1 MRNPRI
7 MREQIIY
14 AFVDLKGS
22 EQIGEAIRKF
32 RRQRNLTQQQLAD
45 KSDCSIMYVSNL
57 ERGKTTAELGIA
69 LRILDALDVELTL
82 TDRRKEEG
90 GR

>member
-1 MRNPRI
+1 
-7 MREQIIY
+7 
-14 AFVDLKGS
+14 
-22 EQIGEAIRKF
+22 
-32 RRQRNLTQQQLAD
+32 
-45 KSDCSIMYVSNL
+45 MYVSNL